1 MQVSFIIQNKIITEI
16 TTELDVLI
24 KLFMEKENDEMKS
37 GKCRKT
43 QVSAFSVRPNYT
55 IQLQSGHRSSS
66 VSLRD

>member
-1 MQVSFIIQNKIITEI
+1 MQISFIIQNKITTEI

-43 QVSAFSVRPNYT
+43 QVSAFSVRPNNPIT
-55 IQLQSGHRSSS
+55 VWSS
-66 VSLRD
+66 VLECQST

>member
-1 MQVSFIIQNKIITEI
+1 MQISFIIQNKITTEI

-43 QVSAFSVRPNYT
+43 
-55 IQLQSGHRSSS
+55 
-66 VSLRD
+66 